1 MFDWENLR
9 HFLAVARA
17 GSLSGAARA
26 LQVDHATISRRLAA
40 LEAALQMP
48 LVERLPRACRL
59 TPGGVEILALA
70 QRMEEAAFGIER
82 HAKAS
87 LMPLQGKVAVSAPPV
102 LVAHFLAQ
110 HLAGFRSAYPQI
122 QLSVLAQV
130 QQVSLS
136 RREADFALRLV
147 RPTEPSSVVRRIGCM
162 PFALYAHQDYAAQHA
177 PADWLFI
184 AYDASLADM
193 PQQQWLLD
201 IAGNRPVACE
211 LSDISSHL
219 AAARAGAGVAGL
231 PCFVGDAEPQLVR
244 LEPQGR
250 AFSRDVWL
258 VVHRDL
264 RHNKAVR
271 AAMDYLADS
280 MANTPMLAL

>member
-26 LQVDHATISRRLAA
+26 LQVDHATVSRRLAA
-40 LEAALQMP
+40 LEMGLQMP
-48 LVERLPRACRL
+48 LIERLPRACRL
-59 TPGGVEILALA
+59 TSGGVEILALA

-87 LMPLQGKVAVSAPPV
+87 LMPLQGKVTLSAPPV

-110 HLAGFRSAYPQI
+110 RLASFQCAYPQI

-136 RREADFALRLV
+136 RREADVALRLV
-147 RPTEPSSVVRRIGCM
+147 RPTESSSVVRRIGRM
-162 PFALYAHQDYAAQHA
+162 PFALYAHKDYVALHA
-177 PADWLFI
+177 PADWMFI
-184 AYDASLADM
+184 AYDGSLSDM
-193 PQQQWLLD
+193 PQQQWLLEM
-201 IAGNRPVACE
+201 AGNRPIACE

-219 AAARAGAGVAGL
+219 AAACTGAGVAGL
-231 PCFVGDAEPQLVR
+231 PCFVGDAASQLQRIEPQ
-244 LEPQGR
+244 ER

-264 RHNKAVR
+264 RRNKAVR
-271 AAMDYLADS
+271 AAMDYLAES
-280 MANTPMLAL
+280 MASVPMLAL